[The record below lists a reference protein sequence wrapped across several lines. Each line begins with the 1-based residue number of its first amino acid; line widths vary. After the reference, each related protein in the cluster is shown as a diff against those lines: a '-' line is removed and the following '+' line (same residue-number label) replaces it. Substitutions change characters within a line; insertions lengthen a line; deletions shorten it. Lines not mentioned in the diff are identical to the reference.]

1 MNPPGYRHTAL
12 EIKCYSHITSVKDL
26 IGASRKE
33 FIMSTEE
40 NAQKAFAGESQ
51 ANRKYS
57 AFAEKAGAE
66 GYSTVAKI
74 FKAAS
79 EAEAIHAK
87 RILFILD
94 AVGTTEEN
102 LKTAMEGENYEF
114 TEMYPAFVAEA
125 KKERKTEAS
134 IVFTHAMRAEEV
146 HANIYLQALEA
157 VRDGKTWM
165 RRRSSSAPSAAT
177 SNSARHRRSA
187 PSAVFRNGCSARS
200 SNPSSSFQ
208 PDLTPLSP
216 RKLNTLSVLFLHHGR
231 REGLHD

>member
-125 KKERKTEAS
+125 KKERKNEAS

-157 VRDGKTWM
+157 VRDGKDLDAEKVFLCPVCGNIELGTAPEKCPICGVPHPTQVKYSFSVI
-165 RRRSSSAPSAAT
+165 SSPWQA
-177 SNSARHRRSA
+177 
-187 PSAVFRNGCSARS
+187 
-200 SNPSSSFQ
+200 
-208 PDLTPLSP
+208 
-216 RKLNTLSVLFLHHGR
+216 
-231 REGLHD
+231 

>member
-87 RILFILD
+87 RILFLLD

-125 KKERKTEAS
+125 KKERKNEAS

-157 VRDGKTWM
+157 VRDGKDLDAEKVFLCPVCGNIELGT
-165 RRRSSSAPSAAT
+165 APEKCPICGVPQ
-177 SNSARHRRSA
+177 RM
-187 PSAVFRNGCSARS
+187 FREI
-200 SNPSSSFQ
+200 Q
-208 PDLTPLSP
+208 
-216 RKLNTLSVLFLHHGR
+216 
-231 REGLHD
+231 